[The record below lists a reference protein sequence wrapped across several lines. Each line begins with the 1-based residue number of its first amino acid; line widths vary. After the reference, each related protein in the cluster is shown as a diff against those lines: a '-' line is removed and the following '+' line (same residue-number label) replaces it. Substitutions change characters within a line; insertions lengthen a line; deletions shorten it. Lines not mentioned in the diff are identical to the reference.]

1 MAAQITVRLSEDLD
15 ESLVLLEKKL
25 RLRRSD
31 IVRMALRK
39 LIEESQNSEDMRP
52 YRRVKHLL
60 GTVTSGIED
69 LGTNHRKYILRRIKR
84 AQRTA

>member
-1 MAAQITVRLSEDLD
+1 MPAQITVRLSEDLD
-15 ESLVLLEKKL
+15 EGLVLLEKQL

-39 LIEESQNSEDMRP
+39 LIEESQNSEDVLP
-52 YRRVKHLL
+52 YRKVKDLL

-69 LGTNHRKYILRRIKR
+69 LGANHRKYILRRIKR
-84 AQRTA
+84 S